1 MKNMNI
7 HQHKLSCIIALTLA
21 CLLVNISLYAQTQTS
36 VFAHYNGVNGLAYI
50 NGMQQVHEYEYT
62 YYVTKGEK
70 IELPLPFEG
79 YSSEGRKRDEPK
91 GYIRWYDYKTDMKAT
106 NLSIYISTDSLVKT
120 KSLLKT
126 VCDADG
132 KDRGLFS
139 WKDKTN
145 SEPEGP
151 NRYTIGVNYTAP
163 AEADNKDWAGEDIAC
178 DVSRYTDFDAVT
190 VTSKDGTAT
199 TDQVFTH
206 EPTLQIRYI
215 FHIRPAKQM
224 AENIIKTTSADLRG
238 KYSDITIEDNKRIV
252 FGAKDENSKMAL
264 KVNYKTSNYFFYPLK
279 TSTHHIYADDTTKLI
294 KSTDFDTTRLL
305 KATNYQWRVYDET
318 KTKYGRLYTNAD
330 DAFQMI
336 SATDLTTIRE
346 HVVGWTDI
354 KNNTSCS
361 KPDFDFGSVVYYV
374 VYAKNGDDMAPIA
387 NFEVLYQNSYPK
399 TQEQINED
407 GDTERNIDYF
417 ENHYTPATK
426 PISFDQDNNT
436 LTYEAPRSDNV
447 WSQYASRW
455 DRRAY
460 GYAYQQLYKYAC
472 PKDYLLTHGEY
483 GIFKSININ
492 AVIHQ
497 GAAGDSILNDRT
509 CALTGGKQYG
519 YFIYFDASDESRQI
533 AAIDFK
539 SDLCSGAKL
548 IFSAAV
554 ADATSNDAPT
564 RPQVLFKLYGVIKDE
579 NDKVTYKR
587 LLTSFSSGDFNTNT
601 KGERMFGKWYQ
612 VYSRILIRKK
622 TGVEN
627 FSDFR
632 IEVVNMC
639 NGTSG
644 ADYAIDDI
652 RLYIQHAKM
661 DVMQN
666 EPVCPDFKSTTAPN
680 NITLKIATH
689 YDNVQAMIG
698 ERKASKLFYRIC
710 DLSGNPLTY
719 IDYDDDGSADEYG
732 TAEVPANYDKDK
744 MLPSYAAGGSSTTPM
759 FYLDPEKHIMLT
771 LANRHFGLPLGQKFY
786 VSVAYPDDDNPLL
799 PGTWG
804 KPADACSTYSS
815 DFEIV
820 RENLVISDA
829 NGNVV
834 TTIRVSCDANRTP
847 DVKINAKLETAD
859 NIGGGSITLTKVKF
873 DWFLSELNKDNDFAT
888 ITNLQQALRQYRDKY
903 PEATG
908 LDAGYEAVN
917 STYYNILKTY
927 VDAKRLVLSANNNL
941 DNYKFEK
948 NMIGTYKIAAIPIAT
963 QIQEGSSSITYHI
976 CPDPMYFTLRVVE
989 NGPKL
994 TLGFKDVVY
1003 PNDERAV
1010 RIGLPQIKAM
1020 LNKTQYLN
1028 LPVTSL
1034 ESSTPIVFEHESEVF
1049 ISETNDPTFDI
1060 NNQIIGTIHNPT
1072 LNTTDGVLGIQFN
1085 KSALTTFH
1093 EGYWYELNFSYKQ
1106 QQGIGTT
1113 ATITCPGEMFI
1124 TFKIVPE
1131 YLTWNSTLNNRLNAN
1146 WNNDLNW
1153 MRSTAQEIYDAQYT
1167 DYGTASTYKGN
1178 PFDNKLTRQMSY
1190 SPMKFSKVTI
1200 PDQTGK
1206 VYPTLGNIVYREG
1219 NNIATKL
1226 NNAKGDEPTTNI
1238 RYDMTVKWNYYT
1250 SDHSDNGN
1258 GVFSCETFKGNLCDE
1273 IYFKPQ
1279 AELINQNYLVYQKAY
1294 AETEVE
1300 KNKWNI
1306 LSSPLK
1312 STYSGNFYAPKT
1324 DGRQETKAFEPI
1336 TFSTTYNSRTVAP
1349 VYQRNWDSNGK
1360 EVAEV
1365 VDGITRYYNAYD
1377 YDGSFRIDTI
1387 TDRSMNVESLY
1398 WSHVYNKVGEK
1409 YDNGN
1414 GFALKSGDDYST
1426 TLANKSLFRLPKQ
1439 DVSYDYYKADGS
1451 ANESLREVID
1461 TTGIYKLLV
1470 SYDAAEDALSRI
1482 MQPLDNNTHNTNRYY
1497 IVGNPYTATI
1507 SMYNFLKGNP
1517 CFERKVW
1524 TMVNGEL
1531 AAYSIPEGDYNRRQD
1546 VLIAPMQAFFVKL
1559 KKGETATSAYFTS
1572 PMTIDRWIVG
1582 GKSGAANIP
1591 EISINAIA
1599 DKRQC
1604 ATAKVV
1610 LREDASA
1617 DFINEEDIELL
1628 NNTDINDMPQIYTIA
1643 GDQAAALNTL
1653 PNINFLPFGV
1663 IAKQDGWV
1671 ERNGVKIAVELTP
1684 NRNLKT
1690 PLYVLDAKTGTFSL
1704 ADHPIE
1710 IVANEHGRYYITTS
1724 KYTTNV
1730 EKTEV
1735 NLVRCFSAQDG
1746 TITVC
1751 SPNKALSSVK
1761 VYTIDG
1767 MLIASELDINAA
1779 SWQKHVARGVYVVK
1793 TETAHHK
1800 TATFKLTVK

>member
-1 MKNMNI
+1 MAM
-7 HQHKLSCIIALTLA
+7 LA
-21 CLLVNISLYAQTQTS
+21 CCVSTSVSAQSS
-36 VFAHYNGVNGLAYI
+36 VFAHYKGVNNLPYI
-50 NGMQQVHEYEYT
+50 RNPYGIEMQQVHEYEYT
-62 YYVTKGEK
+62 YYVEAGKR
-70 IELPLPFEG
+70 IDLLLPFQYYG
-79 YSSEGRKRDEPK
+79 NYYSTRDDEPK
-91 GYIRWYDYKTDMKAT
+91 GYIRWYDYKTDMKS
-106 NLSIYISTDSLVKT
+106 NSLVIW
-120 KSLLKT
+120 SPAGYLKD
-126 VCDADG
+126 V
-132 KDRGLFS
+132 
-139 WKDKTN
+139 KDKYGN
-145 SEPEGP
+145 SRGFIAWKNNPNSDDIKGP
-151 NRYTIGVNYTAP
+151 NIRMQGVQYAP
-163 AEADNKDWAGEDIAC
+163 PAAAASADWEGEEIAC
-178 DVSRYTDFDAVT
+178 DVSKYTDFDPV
-190 VTSKDGTAT
+190 VSGEN
-199 TDQVFTH
+199 QYFTH

-215 FHIRPAKQM
+215 YHIRPAKAI
-224 AENIIKTTSADLRG
+224 AENIVKTTSTDLRTAD
-238 KYSDITIEDNKRIV
+238 SDFTIEDNRRIV
-252 FGAKDENSKMAL
+252 FGAKDGDAKMSIR
-264 KVNYKTSNYFFYPLK
+264 VNYKPSNYYFYALK
-279 TSTHHIYADDTTKLI
+279 PSDGKPRHLFSSDEEHSIKQADYD
-294 KSTDFDTTRLL
+294 KSTLYNANNFIWI
-305 KATNYQWRVYDET
+305 AYDET
-318 KTKYGRLYTNAD
+318 KTKYTLLYSSEAK
-330 DAFQMI
+330 QMI
-336 SATDLTTIRE
+336 EKTSMNTLKNGVWYNLDGTDTTAPTI
-346 HVVGWTDI
+346 T
-354 KNNTSCS
+354 
-361 KPDFDFGSVVYYV
+361 FGSIVYFV
-374 VYAKNGDDMAPIA
+374 AYAYYNDISIKAPIA
-387 NFEVLYQNSYPK
+387 NFEVLYQNTYPK
-399 TQEQINED
+399 TMQQLIDD
-407 GDTERNIDYF
+407 GDSERTLDYF
-417 ENHYTPATK
+417 ESHYKQATN
-426 PISFDQDNNT
+426 PISFDADNDK
-436 LTYEAPRSDNV
+436 LTVVAPTKENNMAR
-447 WSQYASRW
+447 YASRW

-460 GYAYQQLYKYAC
+460 SFVYPQLRDQAC
-472 PKDYLLTHGEY
+472 PGAYALIHGEY
-483 GIFKSININ
+483 GLFKSANLAGISDKS
-492 AVIHQ
+492 Q
-497 GAAGDSILNDRT
+497 TTAAGNTLYSWNAPDNPVLYDRT
-509 CALTGGKQYG
+509 YAITNGKQYG
-519 YFIYFDASDESRQI
+519 YFLYVDASDESRQI
-533 AAIDFK
+533 ASIDFK
-539 SDLCSGAKL
+539 ADLCSGSRL

-554 ADATSNDAPT
+554 TDFTASSAPVE
-564 RPQVLFKLYGVIKDE
+564 PQVLFKLYGIIKDE
-579 NDKVTYKR
+579 NDKVTHQR
-587 LLTSFSSGDFNTNT
+587 LLTSFSSGDFNSNT
-601 KGERMFGKWYQ
+601 KGNRQAGTWFQ
-612 VYSRILIRKK
+612 VYSRIVMRKNS
-622 TGVEN
+622 GVEN
-627 FSDFR
+627 YSDFR
-632 IEVVNMC
+632 IVLDNMC
-639 NGTSG
+639 SGTHG

-652 RLYIQHAKM
+652 RLYIQHAKL

-666 EPVCPDFKSTTAPN
+666 EPVCPEFKSTTAPD
-680 NITLKIATH
+680 NITLKIAAH
-689 YDNVQAMIG
+689 YDNVQAMVG
-698 ERKASKLFYRIC
+698 ERTVSKLFYRIC
-710 DLSGNPLTY
+710 DLSGNPLTN
-719 IDYDDDGSADEYG
+719 IDYDGDDSADEYG

-744 MLPSYAAGGSSTTPM
+744 MLPSYAAGGNSTTPM

-771 LANRHFGLPLGQKFY
+771 LANRHFNLPLGQKFY
-786 VSVAYPDDDNPLL
+786 VSVAYPDEENPLL

-847 DVKINAKLETAD
+847 DVNINAKLETAD

-888 ITNLQQALRQYRDKY
+888 ITNLQQALRDYRDKY

-917 STYYNILKTY
+917 PTYYNILKTY

-976 CPDPMYFTLRVVE
+976 CSDPMYFTLRVVE

-1020 LNKTQYLN
+1020 LNRTQSQYLN

-1060 NNQIIGTIHNPT
+1060 KNQIIGTIHNPT

-1106 QQGIGTT
+1106 QQGTGTT
-1113 ATITCPGEMFI
+1113 ATITCPGEIFI

-1131 YLTWNSTLNNRLNAN
+1131 YLTWNSTPDNRLNAN

-1167 DYGTASTYKGN
+1167 DYGTASTYQGN

-1250 SDHSDNGN
+1250 SDHSDNGD

-1349 VYQRNWDSNGK
+1349 VYQRNWDSNGQ

-1377 YDGSFRIDTI
+1377 YNGSVRIDTI

-1409 YDNGN
+1409 YDNGK
-1414 GFALKSGDDYST
+1414 GFALKSGDGYST

-1559 KKGETATSAYFTS
+1559 REGETATSAYFTS

-1653 PNINFLPFGV
+1653 PSINFLPFGV

-1684 NRNLKT
+1684 NSNIKT

-1793 TETAHHK
+1793 TEAANHK